1 MADFVYENG
10 TLPEGKVDVD
20 IPAGPASNYVTAVE
34 WNAMMVSIKD
44 IRDAILTG
52 DYSGLISNP
61 SATVSTGTQTKM
73 RNVLGQ
79 LQVSGGAGLYH
90 NLSEPDPGVYNV
102 KSFGAVGDG
111 VTDDIAAFEA
121 CIAAMGPNAW
131 PTVRGRT
138 MFVPQGNYYLSRTL
152 HITRGMILCGAS
164 GGGWYAGTN
173 LKFPAGVTGI
183 IVDRYDTSPDF
194 GAGDWSTIRDIGI
207 YALGKTTE
215 AHGIRLYARA
225 RLHSVYITNFKT
237 NGIHISCSSSGSTDP
252 LTPWAPTTA
261 YTVGQSV
268 SNDGGRWYMCKT
280 SGTSGSGT
288 GPTGTSRN
296 ITGDGNIVW
305 GAINGGT
312 VANNWFVDYARI
324 DNCDGHGMF
333 VDGADA
339 NAGIGMG
346 IDASGNGGWG
356 IYDSSFLGNTYVG
369 CHTDLNTLGPYKADD
384 LNGRSIFI
392 GCYAEGNQP
401 PSEVNYPSMVIGGLH
416 GPGVTGTWGGMISD
430 RSAPTSYYLPDDSNL
445 MMGPGA
451 NVNELMTWFSG
462 GGPSRTRWT
471 YFPTSDPTVADALVW
486 RHGALNGHEGY
497 GMASDRCIYK
507 ATTPNRWLSPAQLF
521 TFPNFGLINGGY
533 RIAHDSDPTTLTD
546 AATRTFL
553 VGDIVMNA
561 APVEGEYSG
570 WICTGRGTNGTYT
583 EGLTCT
589 SAGGTT
595 LTLSAAT
602 NYRTGI
608 HVGDRITVNATTVTV
623 DAVSSDL
630 LTLTVSG
637 AVPAGAG
644 LAIAYANPIFVKFG
658 GVIGGIPDDTGTPGA
673 ATQNTR
679 RGRVAIAAAASS
691 VVVTNSRVTAASVIH
706 ATLQTIDGTLTQILS
721 VVPGSGSFTITGNA
735 AATGTTNVCWSLE
748 E

>member
-1 MADFVYENG
+1 MADFVYDG
-10 TLPEGKVDVD
+10 TSVPEGKTDLRPLTGD
-20 IPAGPASNYVTAVE
+20 PLKHVTAVE
-34 WNAMMVSIKD
+34 WNTVMAAVKD
-44 IRDAILTG
+44 LRDAILTG
-52 DYSGLISNP
+52 NYHGLISDP
-61 SATVSTGTQTKM
+61 AATESTGTNVKV
-73 RNVLGQ
+73 RNNAGM
-79 LQVSGGAGLYH
+79 LQVSGATGDYH

-111 VTDDIAAFEA
+111 VTDDSAAFEA
-121 CIAAMGPNAW
+121 CIAAMTPNSW

-194 GAGDWSTIRDIGI
+194 GAGDWSTIRDIGV
-207 YALGKTTE
+207 YALGKSGT

-225 RLHSVYITNFKT
+225 RLHSVYVTNFAG
-237 NGIHISCSSSGSTDP
+237 NGIHIACSSSGSIDP
-252 LTPWAPTTA
+252 LTPWAPFTA

-268 SNDGGRWYMCKT
+268 SNDGGKWYMCKT
-280 SGTSGSGT
+280 AGTSGNSG

-296 ITGDGNIVW
+296 ITTDGNIVW
-305 GAINGGT
+305 GAINGGL
-312 VANNWFVDYARI
+312 VANNWFIDYARI
-324 DNCDGHGMF
+324 DNCDGHGLL

-339 NAGIGMG
+339 NAGICIGL
-346 IDASGNGGWG
+346 DASGNGGWG
-356 IYDSSFLGNTYVG
+356 IYESSFLGNTYIG
-369 CHTDLNTLGPYKADD
+369 CHTDLNVLGPYKADD
-384 LNGRSIFI
+384 PNGRSIFI
-392 GCYAEGNQP
+392 GCYAEGNQNA
-401 PSEVNYPSMVIGGLH
+401 SEVAYPSMVFGGLH
-416 GPGVTGTWGGMISD
+416 GPGVTGTYGGMISD
-430 RSAPTSYYLPDDSNL
+430 RSAPTNYYLPDDSHL

-451 NVNELMTWFSG
+451 NVKELMSWTSA
-462 GGPSRTRWT
+462 GGPSVTRWT
-471 YFPTSDPTVADALVW
+471 YFPTTDPTVADALVW
-486 RHGALNGHEGY
+486 RHAGLNGHEGH

-521 TFPNFGLINGGY
+521 TFPNFGLINGGF
-533 RIAHDSDPTTLTD
+533 RVCHSSDPTTLTD

-553 VGDIVMNA
+553 VGDVVLNA
-561 APVEGEYSG
+561 APAAGEYGG
-570 WICTGRGTNGTYT
+570 WVCTARGTNGTYS
-583 EGLTCT
+583 EGRTAT
-589 SAGGTT
+589 SAGGTS

-608 HVGDRITVNATTVTV
+608 HVGDRITVNATTVNVT
-623 DAVSSDL
+623 DVSADL

-644 LAIAYANPIFVKFG
+644 LAITYAAPTFAKFG
-658 GVIGGIPDDTGTPGA
+658 PVVGGIPDSTGTPGA

-679 RGRVAIAAAASS
+679 RGRVAIAAAATN
-691 VVVTNSRVTAASVIH
+691 VVVTNNRVTATSVVH
-706 ATLQTIDGTLTQILS
+706 ATLQTADATLTQVLNVI
-721 VVPGSGSFTITGNA
+721 PAAGSFTITGNA
-735 AATGTTNVCWSLE
+735 AATAATNVCWTLE